1 MLIERFMMGM
11 FSYVYYS
18 SLIRVSNCM
27 LRVASAADIQI
38 QNVSVGSIMQTVV
51 TSLTASEQLELLADL
66 KRFLEGQG
74 LRVKA

>member
-1 MLIERFMMGM
+1 MGM

-18 SLIRVSNCM
+18 SLIRVSENDT
-27 LRVASAADIQI
+27 SDSSTADDQI